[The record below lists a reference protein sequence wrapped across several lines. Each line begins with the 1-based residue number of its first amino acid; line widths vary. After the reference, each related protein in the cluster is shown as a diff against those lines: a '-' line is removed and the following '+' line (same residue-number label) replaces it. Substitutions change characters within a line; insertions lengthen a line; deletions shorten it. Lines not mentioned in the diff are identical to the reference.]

1 VTLRR
6 WAVGTWAILEKDVRI
21 ELRMRYA
28 FNALLMFVLSSLLLI
43 LFSVG
48 QEPLSA
54 RVQSALLWIVVL
66 FSAAV
71 GLGRAFV
78 SEEEGGTVL
87 LLRVNAAASMVFAG
101 KLLFNFALVLVLNGV
116 AFFVFVLLLGLEV
129 RLPGLLALTF
139 LLGAAGLAG
148 STTLLA
154 AIIART
160 SNRATLLPVLL
171 FPVLVP
177 LLLSSVGAT
186 RIALAGGSWALATDE
201 LWTLTG
207 YAGAVT
213 TAGFLLFEYVWH
225 D

>member
-1 VTLRR
+1 MTVRR
-6 WAVGTWAILEKDVRI
+6 WVAGTWAILEKDVRL
-21 ELRMRYA
+21 EMRMRYA
-28 FNALLMFVLSSLLLI
+28 FNALLMFVLASLLLI

-48 QEPLSA
+48 QEPLSE

-87 LLRVNAAASMVFAG
+87 LLQVNAPGSMVYAG

-116 AFFVFVLLLGLEV
+116 AFFVFALLLGLDV
-129 RLPGLLALTF
+129 RLPGLMALTF
-139 LLGAAGLAG
+139 VLGAAGLAG
-148 STTLLA
+148 STTLLG

-171 FPVLVP
+171 FPVLIP
-177 LLLSSVGAT
+177 LLLSTVGAT
-186 RIALAGGSWALATDE
+186 RIALAGGTWSMATDE
-201 LWTLTG
+201 LLTLTG
-207 YAGAVT
+207 YAGVVI
-213 TAGFLLFEYVWH
+213 TAAFLLFEYVWH

>member
-1 VTLRR
+1 MT
-6 WAVGTWAILEKDVRI
+6 WQGWITGAWAIFEKDWRL
-21 ELRMRYA
+21 EMRTRYA

-43 LFSVG
+43 LFAVG
-48 QEPLSA
+48 QSPLSE
-54 RVQSALLWIVVL
+54 RVQAALLWIVVL

-87 LLRVNAAASMVFAG
+87 LLQVNARGTMVYAG
-101 KLLFNFALVLVLNGV
+101 KLLFNFVLVLVLN
-116 AFFVFVLLLGLEV
+116 ALSFFVFVLMLGV
-129 RLPGLLALTF
+129 RVEMPALLALTF

-148 STTLLA
+148 STTLLS

-160 SNRATLLPVLL
+160 SNRSTLLPVLL

-177 LLLSSVGAT
+177 HLLASVGAT
-186 RIALAGGSWALATDE
+186 RLAITGGGWAAASDEVLTLLA
-201 LWTLTG
+201 
-207 YAGAVT
+207 YAGVVITAAV
-213 TAGFLLFEYVWH
+213 LLFDYVWR